1 MNSRV
6 RLRARFPSSATGLC
20 ARPSRRR
27 RGTRRSRPRASPRF
41 CFRRPAHRSIS
52 SRISKR
58 AATPFGRTSPNG
70 WLSARR
76 AKRAW
81 KRGDRAHGFE
91 GGTRPRRRLGA
102 HRGPMADRVVRGA
115 DGDRPGDGAGGKSGS
130 RRAAQSL
137 DLPLRQPPSF
147 DADPDGGVDDCNL
160 VPFAA
165 TCATGGV
172 AGVCRVVRAHHSR
185 AHVRRGGQ
193 RGEALD
199 LRPTTIGVHQTGVRR
214 SRCLGFHRRRA
225 DRADCNS
232 GQAFVVPAAADRD
245 CAAHPRARLRSD
257 DAGRGCV
264 DGALLPGRS
273 ALVLGG
279 RYRGHGH
286 GRRVRRIQTVAA
298 RTRARFALSRSGLDG
313 RVRRY
318 FSGRHRVAEH
328 SLRRLAWTG
337 TGRGRLQTNPARR
350 AHRLCLCR
358 DRRRIWHDRLHGA
371 DRVLRLHCPARA
383 YARCAKSRPVLP
395 ARGRRTDS
403 HVWSAELDQHGR
415 QLTRH
420 AGQGNDLAVHL
431 LRRLFFACARPRH
444 GLPHRDDAEKT
455 GRRSRP
461 PGGDGGMSSTRS
473 ILLAA
478 GGTGGHLFPAAA
490 LAAALA
496 KRGAEVELAT
506 DSRALKFGGD
516 FPARAIHAFPS
527 ATTTEAGALAKARAS
542 LTLGAGFA
550 AAAVKLSRIKPR
562 AVVGFG
568 GYPTVPPLL
577 AAWLLR
583 IPTVLHEQNAVM
595 GRANRFLSPRVNAI
609 ACGFPGLKGVDQA
622 KMHVTGNPVRPSV
635 IAAAVIP
642 YPEPI
647 VQRLNLLVTGGS
659 QGARVMSD
667 VVPAALA
674 LLTPDERQWIRLTQQ
689 ARGEDSS
696 RVAAA
701 CARMSVPVEIAEFF
715 SDLPTRIAAAHLV
728 IGRAGA
734 STVSELAVTGRA
746 SVLVPFPHALDQD
759 QAANAA
765 ALAKSGGATVV
776 PQTEFTPERLA
787 AILRDALAAPA
798 SLQAAAMAAKSI
810 GVPDAAE
817 RLAELVLEIARP
829 V

>member
-1 MNSRV
+1 
-6 RLRARFPSSATGLC
+6 
-20 ARPSRRR
+20 
-27 RGTRRSRPRASPRF
+27 
-41 CFRRPAHRSIS
+41 
-52 SRISKR
+52 
-58 AATPFGRTSPNG
+58 
-70 WLSARR
+70 
-76 AKRAW
+76 
-81 KRGDRAHGFE
+81 
-91 GGTRPRRRLGA
+91 
-102 HRGPMADRVVRGA
+102 
-115 DGDRPGDGAGGKSGS
+115 
-130 RRAAQSL
+130 
-137 DLPLRQPPSF
+137 
-147 DADPDGGVDDCNL
+147 
-160 VPFAA
+160 
-165 TCATGGV
+165 
-172 AGVCRVVRAHHSR
+172 
-185 AHVRRGGQ
+185 
-193 RGEALD
+193 
-199 LRPTTIGVHQTGVRR
+199 
-214 SRCLGFHRRRA
+214 
-225 DRADCNS
+225 
-232 GQAFVVPAAADRD
+232 
-245 CAAHPRARLRSD
+245 
-257 DAGRGCV
+257 
-264 DGALLPGRS
+264 
-273 ALVLGG
+273 
-279 RYRGHGH
+279 
-286 GRRVRRIQTVAA
+286 
-298 RTRARFALSRSGLDG
+298 
-313 RVRRY
+313 
-318 FSGRHRVAEH
+318 
-328 SLRRLAWTG
+328 
-337 TGRGRLQTNPARR
+337 
-350 AHRLCLCR
+350 
-358 DRRRIWHDRLHGA
+358 
-371 DRVLRLHCPARA
+371 
-383 YARCAKSRPVLP
+383 
-395 ARGRRTDS
+395 
-403 HVWSAELDQHGR
+403 
-415 QLTRH
+415 
-420 AGQGNDLAVHL
+420 
-431 LRRLFFACARPRH
+431 
-444 GLPHRDDAEKT
+444 
-455 GRRSRP
+455 
-461 PGGDGGMSSTRS
+461 MSSTRS

-622 KMHVTGNPVRPSV
+622 KTHVTGNPVRPSV

-689 ARGEDSS
+689 ARGEDSA

-701 CARMSVPVEIAEFF
+701 CARMSFPVEIAEFF

-734 STVSELAVTGRA
+734 STVSELAVIGRA

-765 ALAKSGGATVV
+765 TLAKAGGAIVV

-798 SLQAAAMAAKSI
+798 KLEAAAAAAKAV

-817 RLAELVLEIARP
+817 RLADLVLKVARP
-829 V
+829 E